1 MEFRAKGVLP
11 LHIRS
16 VSNTLAQ
23 THVLQFH
30 IYIEKGL
37 KISSFLVLNAK
48 GGESIRPKKKD
59 GTTTLF
65 SENILNYFFKGSF

>member
-23 THVLQFH
+23 TNLLQFH
-30 IYIEKGL
+30 IYIK
-37 KISSFLVLNAK
+37 
-48 GGESIRPKKKD
+48 
-59 GTTTLF
+59 
-65 SENILNYFFKGSF
+65 